1 MFAKIRYLVFI
12 LLSLPLLVL
21 TIEPAMAVI
30 DPKDGVTLS
39 DEIDQYSLG
48 YDLIYLE
55 DPASDLT
62 IEEIITIADNGFVPG
77 HSETYNFGMT
87 KSAYWLKVN
96 IHNPLASQ
104 KNLYLEV
111 AYAHHDNIDVYV
123 SDENHSIISQHATGD
138 HLPFTTRDIENRY
151 FVFSLDF
158 RPKSDT
164 TLYIRIKS
172 EGTMEIPLTLWS
184 SKGFL
189 ESLEY
194 DRFGLGIYFGI
205 MLVLILY
212 NSFIYLSVK
221 DISYLYYVC
230 YMSSFTLFAF
240 WLNGLGVQYFWPNH
254 PLPGMYLGLF
264 SAILACVFSILFS
277 MHFLEIR
284 KNIPRFIP
292 FFYTVTIIALS
303 LFIAGLTVA
312 YSYLIYSVVFFSSIL
327 AISAIVVGLISWKK
341 GVPSAPYYFL
351 AFTAFDVGVLVVALK
366 AMGVLPTMFLTEYAS
381 QIGSAI
387 EGVLLSIALGD
398 RINQFKSREIQAQQS
413 SIKNLELYENL
424 YKKSSQG
431 LFQYSINTNSLRCN
445 DAFAQIFGFNNSNE
459 IKIDSNPLA
468 YFSEEVQYSLPK
480 KLARVGL
487 VKDYEVIVN
496 QPRSKQKTWVSMTL
510 RTLRDENGKAIII
523 DGSMIDISERKLKE
537 RAEKERRNEEG
548 KRFDAERKQEI
559 SEVKNKAKTQ
569 FFASMSHEFRTPLT
583 AIIGCTEIAGC
594 DTASEEQRKS
604 YIKTIGSSAEHM
616 LQLINDVLDLSKIEA
631 QQLDVK
637 LVEVD
642 LIELM
647 QEIYDFIWVLADKKN
662 ITFNIDYQFPLPV
675 LFVTDPLRLKQ
686 ALINLC
692 SNAVKFT
699 ADGGVTIH
707 ISCDAVSE
715 KLIFAVEDTGVGLKP
730 EQTKVIFEAF
740 VQADVSTSY
749 NYGGTGLGLHIS
761 KLIAQKLG
769 GDVTVESEFHQGS
782 IFTINV
788 STGSLENILWNNQ
801 LESKLLASG
810 KEKKIKTDRILST
823 ESTSFDAASDGSK
836 AEKINVLLA
845 EDNAVNQKLMTFH
858 LAENGVEVTIANDG
872 IEAVAYGIT
881 KKFDLIL
888 MDMDMPKMD
897 GMTAVR
903 YLRSKGVGTK
913 TYALTGNTSSE
924 SIEECNDAGCDG
936 HLAKPFEL
944 DKIVAVLKSVE
955 KN

>member
-1 MFAKIRYLVFI
+1 
-12 LLSLPLLVL
+12 
-21 TIEPAMAVI
+21 MAVT
-30 DPKDGVTLS
+30 DTMEGVTLS
-39 DEIDQYSLG
+39 DGVDQYGLG

-55 DPASDLT
+55 DPSSELT
-62 IEEIITIADNGFVPG
+62 IGEIVSIPDDGFIPG

-87 KSAYWLKVN
+87 ESAYWLKVN

-104 KNLYLEV
+104 KKLYLEV
-111 AYAHHDNIDVYV
+111 AYAHHDNVDVYV
-123 SDENHSIISQHATGD
+123 TDENHSIISQHTTGD
-138 HLPFTTRDIENRY
+138 HLPFETRNIENRH

-184 SKGFL
+184 PEGFS
-189 ESLEY
+189 EKQEH

-212 NSFIYLSVK
+212 NSFIYLSVR
-221 DISYLYYVC
+221 DISYLYYIG
-230 YMSSFTLFAF
+230 YISSFALFVF
-240 WLNGLGVQYFWPNH
+240 WFNGLGVQYFWQNN

-264 SAILACVFSILFS
+264 SALLACYFAMLFTIN
-277 MHFLEIR
+277 FLEVR
-284 KNIPRFIP
+284 KNIPLFIP
-292 FFYTVTIIALS
+292 FFYTAYIFSLI

-312 YSYLIYSVVFFSSIL
+312 YPYLIYSVVFISIL
-327 AISAIVVGLISWKK
+327 SAISAIVIGLISWRK
-341 GVPSAPYYFL
+341 GVFSAPYYLL
-351 AFTAFDVGVLVVALK
+351 AFITFGLGVLLVTLKSVGVLPSV
-366 AMGVLPTMFLTEYAS
+366 FITEYGS
-381 QIGSAI
+381 QVGSAV
-387 EGVLLSIALGD
+387 EGILLSIALGN
-398 RINQFKSREIQAQQS
+398 RINQLKSREIQAQQS
-413 SIKNLELYENL
+413 SIENLERYENL
-424 YKKSSQG
+424 YEKSSQG
-431 LFQYSINTNSLRCN
+431 LFQYTINKNSSRYN
-445 DAFAQIFGFNNSNE
+445 DAFAQMFGLDDSNRAAF
-459 IKIDSNPLA
+459 DSNPLA
-468 YFSEEVQYSLPK
+468 CLSEEVQCSVR
-480 KLARVGL
+480 KLLTEEGII
-487 VKDYEVIVN
+487 KGYETLVN
-496 QPRSKQKTWVSMTL
+496 QPDSKQETWVSMTL
-510 RTLRDENGKAIII
+510 RTLKDDEGKVIQI
-523 DGSMIDISERKLKE
+523 DGSMIDISETKLKE
-537 RAEKERRNEEG
+537 RAEKERHDEET
-548 KRFDAERKQEI
+548 KRFEAEKKQEI

-583 AIIGCTEIAGC
+583 AIIGYTEIVGR

-604 YIKTIGSSAEHM
+604 YVKTIGSSAEHM

-642 LIELM
+642 LITLV
-647 QEIYDFIWVLADKKN
+647 QEIHDFIWILADKKN
-662 ITFNIDYQFPLPV
+662 ITFNIDYQFPLPS

-699 ADGGVTIH
+699 ADGCVTMH
-707 ISCDAVSE
+707 VSCDAANE

-740 VQADVSTSY
+740 VQADASTSY
-749 NYGGTGLGLHIS
+749 NYGGTGLGLYIS

-769 GDVTVESEFHQGS
+769 GDITVESEYQQGS

-788 STGSLENILWNNQ
+788 STGSLEKVLWKSQ
-801 LESKLLASG
+801 LEFKSLASDNN
-810 KEKKIKTDRILST
+810 KELQIDNVLST
-823 ESTSFDAASDGSK
+823 DSTLVDSTDDGSTT
-836 AEKINVLLA
+836 EKLNVLLA

-858 LAENGVEVTIANDG
+858 LAKNGAEVTIANDG

-897 GMTAVR
+897 GVTAVR
-903 YLRSKGVGTK
+903 YLRSKGINTK
-913 TYALTGNTSSE
+913 TYALTGNTSSG
-924 SIEECNDAGCDG
+924 SIAECIDAGCDG

-944 DKIVAVLKSVE
+944 EKIVAVLESVE
-955 KN
+955 KS